1 MSTDTLFDPLR
12 KKELAATPE
21 EKVRQWFIQR
31 LLQDCGVP
39 RHLMMSEVGMKYGAK
54 TYRADILAYDRDGAP
69 LLVVECKRP
78 DVQLSEETAR
88 QAMRYNMVLGV
99 RWLMLTNGTRVLVFR
114 REGDTFLPQGQI
126 PNYEQML
133 CRQ

>member
-12 KKELAATPE
+12 KKEIAATPE

-31 LLQDCGVP
+31 L
-39 RHLMMSEVGMKYGAK
+39 SEVGMKYGAK
-54 TYRADILAYDRDGAP
+54 TYRADILAYDRSGAP

-99 RWLMLTNGTRVLVFR
+99 RWLMLTNGARVLVFH

>member
-12 KKELAATPE
+12 GKSVAATPE

-39 RHLMMSEVGMKYGAK
+39 AHLMMSEVGMKYGAK
-54 TYRADILAYDRDGAP
+54 TYRADILVYNRAGTP

-78 DVQLSEETAR
+78 EVTLSEETAR

-99 RWLMLTNGTRVLVFR
+99 RWLMLTNGVSLLVFR
-114 REGDTFLPQGQI
+114 RDGDRFVPEGQI

-133 CRQ
+133 CQQ